1 LVNDY
6 DVDGDTITAILV
18 DPPNGSGSFG
28 SNGALNYNPP
38 ADWHGVTTLTYKV
51 FDGTEYSGIVTVT
64 ITVNSV
70 NDAPVAPVAVDD
82 YVVLDEDTSILIDF
96 MGNDYDVDD
105 SFSWDYVAWVPTE
118 INGELE
124 VVYDY
129 EVEPGVFRDV
139 LRYTPNPDWHGS
151 SSTINYRISDTFGA
165 VSSIARIYITVNSVN
180 DAPVAVDDY
189 VVTDEDTSLIIDF
202 LGNDYD
208 VDDSFTFDYASW
220 STSGIHGELEFLPD
234 YEIEPGIF
242 RWVIR
247 YTPDP
252 DWHGTASA
260 ISYGIEDSG
269 GLTSAAQI
277 FITVNPVN
285 DAPVGVDDSY
295 TIDEDTSLNLP
306 APGLLSN
313 DYDVDGDS
321 ISLDFLTYPQHGWF
335 VLGSTGYFNY
345 NPFDDWY
352 GTDSFTYRVYD
363 GMAYSGVVTVTITV
377 TSVND
382 PPVAVDDYIDI
393 DEDTSVIIDF
403 MANDY
408 DVDDDFNWAS
418 IGWTIADLHGTAE
431 LLLDYEIEPGVF
443 RTVVSYTP
451 DPNWHGSTS
460 TINYRL
466 RDSSGA
472 LSSTA
477 YVHITVHPIN
487 DAPVGVDD
495 SYTIDEDT
503 SLNLPAPGLLSNDY
517 DVDGDQISLDFL
529 TYPQHGW
536 FVLGSNGYFNYNPF
550 DDWYGT
556 DSFTY
561 RVFDGTAYSGIV
573 TVTITVNPIN
583 DPPVAVDDFIE
594 IDEDTSVIIDFMA
607 NDYDIDDDFNW
618 ASIGWTVADLHGTA
632 ELLLDYEVEP
642 GVFRTV
648 VLYTPDPNWHGSTST
663 INYRLR
669 DSSGALSST
678 AYVHIAVN
686 PVNDPPV
693 AVDDYVVLDEDTSVI
708 IDFMANDFDVDD
720 TFSLRYVAWGTTEI
734 HGTFDWYGSSSSIS
748 YGIQDS
754 FGAQSSANVYIT
766 VNPVNDPPVAVDDYV
781 VTDEDTA
788 VIIDFM
794 GNDYDI
800 DDAFDWYIV
809 QWVSSDINGELEL
822 VHNYEVEPGVFRTV
836 LRYTPNP
843 DWYGF
848 SSSISYGIQDSFG
861 AKATAKGYITV
872 NSVNDAP
879 VAVDDYAVL
888 DEDSS
893 VIIDFLG
900 NDYDVDDTF
909 TLQYVAWGTLEIH
922 GTLELVSNY
931 EVEP

>member
-1 LVNDY
+1 GTDSMTYQAFDGTDYSGIVTVTIIVNPVNDAPVGVDDRYTIDEDGSLSVPAPGVLANDY

-18 DPPNGSGSFG
+18 DPPNGLGSFSSNGALNYYPPENWHGVTTLTYMVFDGTEYSGIVTVTITVNSVNDAPVGVDDEYTIDEDTSLDLAAPGLLANDYDVDGDTITLVVVTVPSYGSGSIGADGAFSYTPNLNWHGTDSMTYRVFDGTEYSGIVTVTITVNPVNDAPVGVDDEYTIDEDGSLSVPAPGVLANDYDVDGDSLSAILVDPPNGSGSLG

-70 NDAPVAPVAVDD
+70 NDAPVAVDD

-139 LRYTPNPDWHGS
+139 LRYTPDPDWHGS

-189 VVTDEDTSLIIDF
+189 IVTDEDTSLIIDF
-202 LGNDYD
+202 LRNDYD

-393 DEDTSVIIDF
+393 DGDTSVIIDF

-583 DPPVAVDDFIE
+583 DPPVAVDDFI
-594 IDEDTSVIIDFMA
+594 
-607 NDYDIDDDFNW
+607 
-618 ASIGWTVADLHGTA
+618 
-632 ELLLDYEVEP
+632 
-642 GVFRTV
+642 
-648 VLYTPDPNWHGSTST
+648 
-663 INYRLR
+663 
-669 DSSGALSST
+669 
-678 AYVHIAVN
+678 
-686 PVNDPPV
+686 
-693 AVDDYVVLDEDTSVI
+693 
-708 IDFMANDFDVDD
+708 
-720 TFSLRYVAWGTTEI
+720 
-734 HGTFDWYGSSSSIS
+734 
-748 YGIQDS
+748 
-754 FGAQSSANVYIT
+754 
-766 VNPVNDPPVAVDDYV
+766 
-781 VTDEDTA
+781 
-788 VIIDFM
+788 
-794 GNDYDI
+794 
-800 DDAFDWYIV
+800 
-809 QWVSSDINGELEL
+809 
-822 VHNYEVEPGVFRTV
+822 
-836 LRYTPNP
+836 
-843 DWYGF
+843 
-848 SSSISYGIQDSFG
+848 
-861 AKATAKGYITV
+861 
-872 NSVNDAP
+872 
-879 VAVDDYAVL
+879 
-888 DEDSS
+888 
-893 VIIDFLG
+893 
-900 NDYDVDDTF
+900 
-909 TLQYVAWGTLEIH
+909 
-922 GTLELVSNY
+922 
-931 EVEP
+931 